1 MRPLL
6 LLDREIMM
14 CMLELQGL
22 IRGDAAVPNSYVS
35 AIIRR
40 VRPELEALRAGC
52 QTGDESLRAL
62 AHNLIQGVVKVVGR
76 IDPYATVLSE
86 DEFKQCSRMMVQ
98 IEDACADY
106 IKHTDATEPP
116 YYPAVKNAITAA
128 KDAINTLY
136 LKSDEPTR
144 RTTHAVQTT
153 LIAIGSALKF
163 NAPNK
168 FPLQNLTAVGRALA
182 DQFDTVDDVVV
193 RRRSTNG

>member
-22 IRGDAAVPNSYVS
+22 IRSDAAVPNSYVS

-40 VRPELEALRAGC
+40 VQPELEALRSAC
-52 QTGDESLRAL
+52 QDSDKSLRTL

-76 IDPYATVLSE
+76 IDPYAMVLSE

-98 IEDACADY
+98 IGDACADY
-106 IKHTDATEPP
+106 VKHTDATEPP
-116 YYPAVKNAITAA
+116 YYPDVKKAIIRAR
-128 KDAINTLY
+128 DAISELY

-163 NAPNK
+163 TSPK
-168 FPLQNLTAVGRALA
+168 QFPFKNLTTVGKALA
-182 DQFDTVDDVVV
+182 DQFDTVEDVHQKS
-193 RRRSTNG
+193 R

>member
-14 CMLELQGL
+14 CVLELQGL
-22 IRGDAAVPNSYVS
+22 IGSDAAVPNSYVS

-52 QTGDESLRAL
+52 QAGDESLRTL

-76 IDPYATVLSE
+76 IDPYAMVLSE

-98 IEDACADY
+98 IGDACADY
-106 IKHTDATEPP
+106 VKHTDATEPP
-116 YYPAVKNAITAA
+116 YYPDVKKAIIRAR
-128 KDAINTLY
+128 DAISELY

-144 RTTHAVQTT
+144 RTTHAVQAT
-153 LIAIGSALKF
+153 LVAIGSALKF
-163 NAPNK
+163 TSPK
-168 FPLQNLTAVGRALA
+168 QFPLQNLNAVGRALA
-182 DQFDTVDDVVV
+182 DQFDTVDDVVG
-193 RRRSTNG
+193 RRKS